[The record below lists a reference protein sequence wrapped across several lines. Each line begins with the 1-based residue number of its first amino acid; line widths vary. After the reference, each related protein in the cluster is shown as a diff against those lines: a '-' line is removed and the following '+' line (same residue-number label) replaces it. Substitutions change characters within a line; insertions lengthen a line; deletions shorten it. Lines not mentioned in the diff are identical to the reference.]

1 MLPRV
6 LYTTPNTPPS
16 LLKFRQLLPDEDPKV
31 TYEKA
36 TYFAST
42 MVEFQAKI

>member
-1 MLPRV
+1 MCSHGFYIQHL
-6 LYTTPNTPPS
+6 TPPS

-31 TYEKA
+31 TDEKA